1 MSTRVAIVNGYV
13 LSMDPGIGE
22 LERGTVL
29 VEDDRIAAVGRD
41 LGELDARTID
51 ARGGVVM
58 PGFIDTHRH
67 TWQTALR
74 GICSDWTLMDYF
86 LGVRSTLSPRY
97 RRGRLRGQLRGR
109 ARGARRRRHHDPR

>member
-29 VEDDRIAAVGRD
+29 IEDDRIAAVGSD

-51 ARGGVVM
+51 A
-58 PGFIDTHRH
+58 
-67 TWQTALR
+67 
-74 GICSDWTLMDYF
+74 
-86 LGVRSTLSPRY
+86 PR
-97 RRGRLRGQLRGR
+97 RRGDAGL
-109 ARGARRRRHHDPR
+109 RRHPPPHLADRACGGSAATGR